1 MESLFGKEF
10 GGTMPPSLSS
20 PVLSGGVHPSATG
33 TLPRPKSGN
42 SRLTGLFNQ
51 PKNIKVQ
58 KLQMYLSLIVLVMAR
73 KKCHPVVPD
82 NYM

>member
-20 PVLSGGVHPSATG
+20 PIPGGAHPSASG
-33 TLPRPKSGN
+33 TLPRPKSAS

-51 PKNIKVQ
+51 PKTIKV
-58 KLQMYLSLIVLVMAR
+58 
-73 KKCHPVVPD
+73 
-82 NYM
+82 